1 MAGPRGPPPPPHGAP
16 PGSGTVNINK
26 AIMDMM
32 KAYPDKQ
39 KYHGSVDDL
48 DTSIRQFYEVCWKL
62 GLEPQYYNL
71 AFSNMLSDDALEYYT
86 NNLNF
91 ISMSF
96 AEIVT
101 ALRG

>member
-1 MAGPRGPPPPPHGAP
+1 MAGPRGPPPPPHNAP

-48 DTSIRQFYEVCWKL
+48 DTSIRQFYEV
-62 GLEPQYYNL
+62 Y
-71 AFSNMLSDDALEYYT
+71 
-86 NNLNF
+86 
-91 ISMSF
+91 
-96 AEIVT
+96 
-101 ALRG
+101 

>member
-1 MAGPRGPPPPPHGAP
+1 
-16 PGSGTVNINK
+16 
-26 AIMDMM
+26 MM

-62 GLEPQYYNL
+62 GLEPQHYNL
-71 AFSNMLSDDALEYYT
+71 AFSNILSDDILEYYT

-96 AEIVT
+96 AEIVI
-101 ALRG
+101 ALRN